1 MMKLLR
7 RIYREKGGQYLY
19 WLFIAF
25 SPAFIV
31 SYSLPQ
37 ITFQSSLYLVFL
49 ALLALNV
56 RSFHSKKSN
65 LILVISLIL
74 YGASIY
80 LHPITLSALPFFI
93 YSSDLIKTPK
103 QLSPIFSRALPLI
116 FSIFAM
122 VGLAI
127 GIDWSVYDAALFIKP
142 LGFYACFF
150 LLLLLASIPLFF
162 IHFELAQAFFYGVG
176 FVFIFSLVGFGYDW
190 GYCLT
195 FFCTSLFITL
205 IGRARSI
212 IFKSS
217 ASRISLLVVM
227 LYSLLWSI
235 PTPFMGLPGLG
246 VYGAIYRYYPAME
259 TGDPLKHPFWREAG
273 ERYQNVQVGI
283 SRNGLPPNSAKL
295 EFLLKRSG
303 VKGIEFLDAANS
315 GLKERPSDFN
325 TFYIL
330 DDWRFSPQIRF
341 SPDISVDLLARIDG
355 YLVYAPGWKAC
366 KNCREIA
373 KNLQIEALP
382 SKTVVG
388 QLISFGETHSGVQLL
403 GNGWSKPEA
412 WGVWSEAQVATVFFP
427 KPEQN
432 AKKLTLDLRAF
443 ISPAHLDQIMT
454 VLVDGKVSGTYRFD
468 KGEGNI
474 IDITLPASPDNFY
487 KITFE
492 LKNPIR
498 PVDLGFNKDKR
509 LLGIGLV
516 SARFE
521 R

>member
-1 MMKLLR
+1 MRLQKLWSLDAGNR
-7 RIYREKGGQYLY
+7 PLY
-19 WLFIAF
+19 WALICL
-25 SPAFIV
+25 SPAFILGYGL
-31 SYSLPQ
+31 YSTQPSNVVYLLYFALVVLNLRKFFPK
-37 ITFQSSLYLVFL
+37 QSSLFL
-49 ALLALNV
+49 TV
-56 RSFHSKKSN
+56 S
-65 LILVISLIL
+65 IVL
-74 YGASIY
+74 YGVSIY
-80 LHPITLSALPFFI
+80 LYPITLFALPFFI
-93 YSSDLIKTPK
+93 YSSDAANGLK
-103 QLSPIFSRALPLI
+103 QSAPIFYRATPLI
-116 FSIFAM
+116 FSVFALI
-122 VGLAI
+122 GLTV
-127 GIDWSVYDAALFIKP
+127 GIDWSAYDAQLFIKP
-142 LGFYACFF
+142 LGFYARF
-150 LLLLLASIPLFF
+150 LLLLLFALTPLFF
-162 IHFELAQAFFYGVG
+162 IRLKAVQTLTCGLG
-176 FVFIFSLVGFGYDW
+176 FVLIFFLVGFGLDW
-190 GYCLT
+190 SYCLYL
-195 FFCTSLFITL
+195 FCSLLFITL
-205 IGRARSI
+205 IGNDRSI
-212 IFKSS
+212 VFKASV
-217 ASRISLLVVM
+217 SRISLLVVI
-227 LYSLLWSI
+227 LYSLLWNI
-235 PTPFMGLPGLG
+235 PNHFEGFPGLG
-246 VYGAIYRYYPAME
+246 LYGAIYRHYPVLNLE
-259 TGDPLKHPFWREAG
+259 DPLKHPFWREAG
-273 ERYQNVQVGI
+273 ERYETVKVGTD
-283 SRNGLPPNSAKL
+283 RNALLPDSAKL
-295 EFLLKRSG
+295 QFLLKRSG

-341 SPDISVDLLARIDG
+341 SPDTSVDLLARIDG
-355 YLVYAPGWKAC
+355 YLVYAPGWKVC

-373 KNLQIEALP
+373 KDLQIETLP
-382 SKTVVG
+382 PKTVVG
-388 QLISFGETHSGVQLL
+388 LPISFGETRSGVQLL
-403 GNGWSKPEA
+403 GDGWSKPEA

-474 IDITLPASPDNFY
+474 IDIALPASPDNFY